1 MTWKTS
7 KSIQFSLPDSTSDSK
22 YHRLLSFL
30 SVVNRFISSTVLHSH
45 RRDGA
50 LLHHAVRFYEGH
62 TDYRADPITI
72 AWIFGLRNIEQ
83 IEAAFDEGA
92 VRNPNTAF
100 HQSGRAAWTRIRI
113 ERMRS
118 CHSSTMIEQIL
129 LVKNSMNGILPGK

>member
-30 SVVNRFISSTVLHSH
+30 FVVNCFISSTVLHSH
-45 RRDGA
+45 WRDGA
-50 LLHHAVRFYEGH
+50 LLHHAVWFYEGH
-62 TDYRADPITI
+62 TDYRSDPIAI

-83 IEAAFDEGA
+83 IEVAFDGGV

-113 ERMRS
+113 GRTRL
-118 CHSSTMIEQIL
+118 CHGSTMIKQVL
-129 LVKNSMNGILPGK
+129 LVKNSLN